1 MLCRY
6 LSMKSNLMPF
16 AEYFNKL
23 QLTLSPI
30 EMYKLAYYCIPKQN
44 SGFIKYIKKKEKKKK
59 EDKIINDNSITK
71 IDIFYMAYITY

>member
-1 MLCRY
+1 LII
-6 LSMKSNLMPF
+6 F
-16 AEYFNKL
+16 AGVPATTVL
-23 QLTLSPI
+23 LGISLVTTLPAPITTLSPI

-71 IDIFYMAYITY
+71 IDIFDL